1 MKTNKVVLDFNTIK
15 KLVTLSPDLTVL
27 EAMELIKKLGV
38 NMIDG
43 NFPAILK
50 ETSEWTEKRHMFN
63 NNTIEDKAKNRPN
76 EVLYDGYGEKSGA
89 EVIGIIDGLNEF
101 YYFLGYK

>member
-1 MKTNKVVLDFNTIK
+1 MKTNKITVDLNTIRR
-15 KLVTLSPDLTVL
+15 LVTLSQDITVL

-50 ETSEWTEKRHMFN
+50 ETSEWTEKCEKLN
-63 NNTIEDKAKNRPN
+63 NNIIEDFAENRPN
-76 EVLYDGYGEKSGA
+76 EVLYDGYGERSGA